1 MCTEVLVAEL
11 TTAEKTQEALRAA
24 HLYYMQDLTMEAI
37 ASELGTSR
45 SSVSRLLKSARES
58 GLVDIQIKSPLDQ
71 ATAVAEG
78 LHRRFGVVAHVVPV
92 PDQTSDVDRLERVA
106 LSAAR
111 TITPYVDS
119 NMVIGVAWG
128 STLSAVSR
136 SLVPKPTHNSV
147 VVQLNGAANTRTTGI
162 EYASEILR
170 RFGQAYTAAIQ
181 QFPVPA
187 FFDDPATKRALW
199 RERSTKRVL
208 ELQASMDLVVFGVG
222 SRDARVPSH
231 VYSGGYLEQSDH
243 DSLDAD
249 HVVGDVA
256 TVFYRAD
263 GSSTDIELN
272 ARGTGPDLAT
282 VRRAPRRVCVV
293 AGEAKVAGVR
303 GALAAGLATDLIL
316 DEGTARALLAS

>member
-1 MCTEVLVAEL
+1 MTE
-11 TTAEKTQEALRAA
+11 TTTSEKTHDALRAA

-37 ASELGTSR
+37 ASELNTSR
-45 SSVSRLLKSARES
+45 SSVSRLLKAARET
-58 GLVDIQIKSPLDQ
+58 GLVEIQIKSPLDQ
-71 ATAVAEG
+71 ATRSAQA
-78 LHRRFGVVAHVVPV
+78 LHDRFGVVAHVVPV
-92 PDQTSDVDRLERVA
+92 PDQISDVDRLERVA

-128 STLSAVSR
+128 ATLSAVSR
-136 SLVPKPTHNSV
+136 SLVPRATHNSV

-170 RFGQAYTAAIQ
+170 RFGAAYSAAVQ

-199 RERSTKRVL
+199 RESSTKRVL

-231 VYSGGYLEQSDH
+231 VWSGGYLEKSDQV
-243 DSLDAD
+243 SLDRD
-249 HVVGDVA
+249 GVVGDVA
-256 TVFYRAD
+256 TVFYRED
-263 GSSTDIELN
+263 GSSTDIAMN
-272 ARGTGPDLAT
+272 ARGTGPDLET
-282 VRRAPRRVCVV
+282 IRRAPRRVCVV

>member
-1 MCTEVLVAEL
+1 MCTEVVVVEPSAS
-11 TTAEKTQEALRAA
+11 EKTQDALRAA

-37 ASELGTSR
+37 AAELGTSR

-71 ATAVAEG
+71 ATAVAEA
-78 LHRRFGVVAHVVPV
+78 LHHRFGVVAHVVPV

-136 SLVPKPTHNSV
+136 SLVPKATHNSV

-170 RFGQAYTAAIQ
+170 RFGHAYTAAIQ

-231 VYSGGYLEQSDH
+231 VYSGGYLEPADQA
-243 DSLDAD
+243 SLDRD

-256 TVFYRAD
+256 TVFYRED
-263 GSSTDIELN
+263 GSSTDIVLN

-282 VRRAPRRVCVV
+282 IRRAPRRVCVV
-293 AGEAKVAGVR
+293 AGEAKVVGVR